1 MKSIRWASLL
11 TVLGCAVVGIVSL
24 FSLLRGR
31 GWAWFPLLVA
41 VAVGFREIRYLQ
53 RLDHQRNA
61 PR

>member
-1 MKSIRWASLL
+1 MKTIRWASLL
-11 TVLGCAVVGIVSL
+11 TVLGCVVVGLVSL

-31 GWAWFPLLVA
+31 TWAWFPLLVA

-53 RLDHQRNA
+53 RSDHQRNA